1 MNDLRDATHW
11 LCDMDGVLIH
21 GERAVPGASE
31 FIGRLRERARPLLVV
46 TNNSLYEPHEIS
58 ERLGDFGLDVGAHEI
73 WTSALATASFV
84 SGQRAQAR
92 VFSIGRHSL
101 HVALEGVGCVR
112 DDQAPDFVV
121 LGETQEYSFD
131 DFARAIQ
138 LIEAGAIFVSTNPEP
153 TGPSPRGSLP
163 GCGAMAAL
171 IERAT
176 RVTPYVV
183 GKPNPFMIREAL
195 SRMGA
200 DPRHSVLVGDRVET
214 DVLVGAAAGVTT
226 VMVLSGVG
234 TLDQVHRSPVRP
246 DRVVGSVSDLI
257 EEM

>member
-1 MNDLRDATHW
+1 MSDLREATHW

-21 GERAVPGASE
+21 DERAVHGARE
-31 FIGRLRERARPLLVV
+31 FIDRLRERERPLLVV

-58 ERLGDFGLDVGAHEI
+58 ERLGELGLDVDAQEI

-84 SGQRAQAR
+84 GGQRAESR
-92 VFSIGRHSL
+92 VFTIGRRAM
-101 HVALEGVGCVR
+101 HVALSDAGCVR
-112 DDQAPDFVV
+112 DDQDPDFVV

-131 DFARAIQ
+131 DFTRAIQ

-176 RVTPYVV
+176 GVAPYVV
-183 GKPNPFMIREAL
+183 GKPNPFMIRGAL

-200 DPRHSVLVGDRVET
+200 EPRRSVLVGDRVET

-246 DRVVGSVSDLI
+246 DLVVDSVADLI
-257 EEM
+257 EVL

>member
-1 MNDLRDATHW
+1 MSTLHDATLW

-21 GERAVPGASE
+21 DERAVDGASD
-31 FIGRLRERARPLLVV
+31 FLARLRERGRRLLVV
-46 TNNSLYEPHEIS
+46 TNNSLYEPHEVS
-58 ERLGDFGLDVGAHEI
+58 DRLTDLGLDVSAQEI

-84 SGQRAQAR
+84 AGQRDTAR
-92 VFSIGRHSL
+92 VFAIGHRSMHA
-101 HVALEGVGCVR
+101 ALSDAGCVV
-112 DDQAPDFVV
+112 DAENPDFVV

-131 DFARAIQ
+131 DFSRAIQ
-138 LIEAGAIFVSTNPEP
+138 LIDAGAIFVSTNPEP

-176 RVTPYVV
+176 GVAPYVV

-195 SRMGA
+195 LRMGSE
-200 DPRHSVLVGDRVET
+200 PRDGVLVGDRVET
-214 DVLVGAAAGVTT
+214 DILVGAAVGVTT

-234 TLDQVHRSPVRP
+234 TIDQVHRAPVRP
-246 DRVVGSVSDLI
+246 NLVVNSVADLI
-257 EEM
+257 SSI

>member
-1 MNDLRDATHW
+1 MDELRDATHW

-21 GERAVPGASE
+21 DERAVRGASE
-31 FIGRLRERARPLLVV
+31 FIGRLRERGTPLLVV
-46 TNNSLYEPHEIS
+46 TNSSLYEPREIS
-58 ERLGDFGLDVGAHEI
+58 THLGELGLDVSAPEI

-84 SGQRAQAR
+84 SRQRAEAR
-92 VFSIGRHSL
+92 VFAIGRRSM
-101 HVALEGVGCVR
+101 HVALADAGCVP

-131 DFARAIQ
+131 DFSRAIQ

-176 RVTPYVV
+176 GVAPYIV

-195 SRMGA
+195 SRLGA
-200 DPRHSVLVGDRVET
+200 EAHHSVLVGDRVET
-214 DVLVGAAAGVTT
+214 DILVGAAAGVST

-234 TLDQVHRSPVRP
+234 TLDQVRRAPVRP
-246 DRVVGSVSDLI
+246 DLVVGSIADLI
-257 EEM
+257 EHV

>member
-1 MNDLRDATHW
+1 MSDLRDATHW

-21 GERAVPGASE
+21 DERAVPGASE
-31 FIGRLRERARPLLVV
+31 FIDRLRERGRPLLVV
-46 TNNSLYEPHEIS
+46 TNNSLYEPKEIS
-58 ERLGDFGLDVGAHEI
+58 ERLSALGLDVLAQEI

-84 SGQRAQAR
+84 SGQRAAAR
-92 VFSIGRHSL
+92 VFAIGRRAM
-101 HVALEGVGCVR
+101 HVALADAGCVR

-138 LIEAGAIFVSTNPEP
+138 LIEGGAIFVSTNPEP

-171 IERAT
+171 VERAT
-176 RVTPYVV
+176 GVAPYVV

-195 SRMGA
+195 SRLGA
-200 DPRHSVLVGDRVET
+200 EPRHSVLVGDRVET

-234 TLDQVHRSPVRP
+234 TLDQARRAPVRP
-246 DRVVGSVSDLI
+246 DLVVGSVSDLL
-257 EEM
+257 EQV